1 MKVAES
7 ISSCKAWPEWHL
19 NLQARTAAMSTK
31 GEQNKGRPVTTPR
44 EQRLID
50 KRCREDAPEPGEMSS
65 AKETTTVRGKD
76 EPQSVRRSA
85 QERRL

>member
-1 MKVAES
+1 MASQFAE
-7 ISSCKAWPEWHL
+7 WGD
-19 NLQARTAAMSTK
+19 AMSTAD
-31 GEQNKGRPVTTPR
+31 EQNKGRAVTTPM
-44 EQRLID
+44 EQRR
-50 KRCREDAPEPGEMSS
+50 KEETGREESTEPDEVGG